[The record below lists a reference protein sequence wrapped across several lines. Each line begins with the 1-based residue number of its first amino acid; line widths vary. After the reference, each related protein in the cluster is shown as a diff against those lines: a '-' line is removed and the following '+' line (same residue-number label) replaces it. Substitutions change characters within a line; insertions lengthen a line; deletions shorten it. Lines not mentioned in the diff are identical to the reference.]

1 MIPVPIPPLSQIEN
15 ACQFSPMQFAL
26 CHVAATNVEYMR
38 AYQKIGSDLNQYL
51 ILDNGAFENGTSD
64 LIGQL
69 CHIAWTMRPDEIVL
83 PDRMFMADET
93 IKLSHEGLGLMNYEY
108 NSSGYKPK
116 YAGVVHGLNHKEWL
130 DCAYAMFDMG
140 VDTLMIPKDYEAW
153 PGGREVLVAM
163 VQKIG
168 LPIHLLGMEKN
179 VSSVFNWRNTELVRS
194 MDTAKPYIH
203 GWNESDMWLNPHSPR
218 QKDFFTL
225 EFDAEQQAMTE
236 HNLFMWQTLCENLGQ

>member
-1 MIPVPIPPLSQIEN
+1 MIPVPIPPLSMLPGALE
-15 ACQFSPMQFAL
+15 FSPMQFAL
-26 CHVAATNVEYMR
+26 CHVAANNPEYLK
-38 AYQKIGSDLNQYL
+38 AYGDVGRNHEQFL

-64 LIGQL
+64 LLPQL
-69 CHIAWTMRPDEIVL
+69 IEVAHAMCPNEIVL

-93 IKLSHEGLGLMNYEY
+93 IKLSTEGLAMMQMEFDDYPG
-108 NSSGYKPK
+108 PK
-116 YAGVVHGLNHKEWL
+116 FAGVVHGLNHKEWL

-163 VQKIG
+163 VQKLG

-179 VSSVFNWRNTELVRS
+179 VQSVFNWRCTELVRS

-203 GWNESDMWLNPHSPR
+203 GWNSSNMWHNPHSPR
-218 QKDFFTL
+218 QSDFFTL
-225 EFDAEQQAMTE
+225 EFTPEQQTMV
-236 HNLFMWQTLCENLGQ
+236 HDNLMIWQTLCDNLG